1 MLDLTKSGIPVKL
14 WNWIFL
20 VFDKGVLMGD
30 FSDSEAQL
38 KYCNKQNKTE
48 RIRNFKLQ
56 KSIETTVEYLFDEN
70 VLKMCLLLITFG

>member
-48 RIRNFKLQ
+48 RSRNFKLQ

-70 VLKMCLLLITFG
+70 VLKICLLLITFG

>member
-1 MLDLTKSGIPVKL
+1 
-14 WNWIFL
+14 
-20 VFDKGVLMGD
+20 MGD

>member
-38 KYCNKQNKTE
+38 KYCKKQNKAE
-48 RIRNFKLQ
+48 KIRNFKLQ